1 MKLMGKWVE
10 RKYLKMIEVTQS
22 QKDKCLLFSFP
33 YGS

>member
-10 RKYLKMIEVTQS
+10 RKYLKMIEVTQ
-22 QKDKCLLFSFP
+22 KDKCLLFSFP